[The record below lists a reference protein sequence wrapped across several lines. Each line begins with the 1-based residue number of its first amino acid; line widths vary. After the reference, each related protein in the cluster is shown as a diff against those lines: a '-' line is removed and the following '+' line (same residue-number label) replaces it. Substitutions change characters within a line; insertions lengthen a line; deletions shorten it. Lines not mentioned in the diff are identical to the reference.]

1 MSGIDFTFDPAK
13 EKYKRVDQEKIFING
28 EKINM
33 ERTYSVSLREYIHQG
48 YDGYDNLIE
57 CPYITD
63 HDDTI
68 MLIEIMHQFFKLVSK
83 LPKKMKRR
91 EEAQKEIYFGH
102 DENLKIIDYINEITV
117 EIEGE
122 LSLNVDLQSRIHIDS

>member
-1 MSGIDFTFDPAK
+1 MK
-13 EKYKRVDQEKIFING
+13 EKYKRIDPEKIFING

-33 ERTYSVSLREYIHQG
+33 ERTYSVSLREYIHEG
-48 YDGYDNLIE
+48 YDGYDVLIE

-68 MLIEIMHQFFKLVSK
+68 MLIELMHQFFKLVSNLPNK
-83 LPKKMKRR
+83 LRQR
-91 EEAQKEIYFGH
+91 DGIHKEIYFGH
-102 DENLKIIDYINEITV
+102 DKDLKIIDYIYEISV

-122 LSLNVDLQSRIHIDS
+122 LSLNIDLPPRIHLDNK